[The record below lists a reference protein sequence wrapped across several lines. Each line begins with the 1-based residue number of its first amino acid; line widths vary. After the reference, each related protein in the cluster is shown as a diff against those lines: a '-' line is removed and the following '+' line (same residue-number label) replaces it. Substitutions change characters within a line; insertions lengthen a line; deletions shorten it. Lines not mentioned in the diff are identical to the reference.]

1 MKKPILIAI
10 MIITIINPVFSAN
23 NISELSSEAQQEYV
37 MNSLSIQTKEH
48 TIATGAGFGNMIG
61 STAIMSSVSRGTSE
75 TEWYPYLGP
84 NAINRGQFYEIVGND
99 ELSEAYENGMK
110 KENTMH
116 IAGWSL
122 FAASMIGGLST
133 ALIGYFSTDNIVY
146 AGIGIGIILAGLGSI
161 PLISW
166 EYKDNVSIS
175 FAIGM
180 SDVYNN
186 RLYESLK

>member
-23 NISELSSEAQQEYV
+23 NISELSSEAQQEYI

-48 TIATGAGFGNMIG
+48 TIATGAGFGNTIG
-61 STAIMSSVSRGTSE
+61 STAIMSSISRGTSE
-75 TEWYPYLGP
+75 MEWYPYLGP
-84 NAINRGQFYEIVGND
+84 NAIDRGQFYEIIGNH